1 MKLLLLSGIHGSA
14 SAFQAVLNRAA
25 RYSDIGACILLGVL
39 IDYGMRSNE
48 VLRMTRTLPY
58 LILCNIHGNHE
69 NTILNADYSRFSSE
83 HGRDSARYMRS
94 ILNGESW
101 NESGR

>member
-1 MKLLLLSGIHGSA
+1 MKVMILSDIHGST
-14 SAFQAVLNRAA
+14 SAFQAVLSRAA
-25 RYSDIGACILLGVL
+25 QYPDIGACILLGDL
-39 IDYGMRSNE
+39 IDYGMHSNE
-48 VLRMTRTLPY
+48 VLRMTRALPY